1 MTGVPRR
8 IFGVETEY
16 GLTCASTDGTPA
28 PLDADSA
35 AKVLFEPVV
44 RDGRSTNVFL
54 PNGGRLYL
62 DVGSH
67 PEFAT
72 AECDTLPDLLA
83 QDRAG
88 GDMFAALAA
97 EGDVALAEQGITGR
111 LHLFKNNLDSA
122 GNSYGCHENYL
133 VRRRP
138 DYRSLVE
145 SLVPFFISRQIV
157 VGAGML
163 RSRGGQWGLDF
174 SQRANQVWDAMS
186 SATTRSRPIV
196 NTRDEPHAD
205 VDLYRRMHVIVG
217 DSNMAEGATLLKVAA
232 TDMLLGLVEAGERFA
247 IDLVDPM
254 RAIRE
259 ISADRTG
266 TVQVETTDGK
276 RLTPLAIQ
284 RYYLDA
290 VVAAYGEDPDPW
302 RGYAIDLWRRGL
314 AAVASGDAAGV
325 VTELDWAAKERLL
338 AAHEARG
345 GATGASMRRLD
356 LAYHDITAS
365 GLRGRLEDTGR
376 LRRLTDPAA
385 AEAARTTPP
394 ATTRAHL
401 RGTFVGA
408 ARAARRDHAVDW
420 VHLRLADP
428 AQRTVMLTD
437 PFAASDPRV
446 DALLEVIDN
455 A

>member
-1 MTGVPRR
+1 MTGLPRR
-8 IFGVETEY
+8 ILGIETEY
-16 GLTCASTDGTPA
+16 GLTVASTDGGPA
-28 PLDADSA
+28 PLDADAA
-35 AKVLFEPVV
+35 AKVLFDPVV
-44 RDGRSTNVFL
+44 RQGRSTNVFL

-67 PEFAT
+67 PEYAT
-72 AECDTLPDLLA
+72 AECDTFADLLA

-88 GDMFAALAA
+88 GDLFADLAVHA
-97 EGDVALAEQGITGR
+97 NKALAEQGIAGT

-145 SLVPFFISRQIV
+145 SLVPFFVTRQIV
-157 VGAGML
+157 VGAGYL
-163 RSRGGQWGLDF
+163 RSRGGNWGLDF
-174 SQRANQVWDAMS
+174 SQRAGQMWDAMS
-186 SATTRSRPIV
+186 SATTRSRPII

-217 DSNMAEGATLLKVAA
+217 DSNVVESATLLKVAA

-247 IDLVDPM
+247 IELVDPM

-259 ISADRTG
+259 VSSDRTG
-266 TVQVETTDGK
+266 TVEVETADGR
-276 RLTPLAIQ
+276 RLTPVAIQ

-290 VVAAYGEDPDPW
+290 VVAAYGTSPDPW
-302 RGYAIDLWRRGL
+302 RAYAIDLWRRGL
-314 AAVASGDAAGV
+314 EAVARGDASGV
-325 VTELDWAAKERLL
+325 ATELDWAAKERILH
-338 AAHEARG
+338 AHERRG
-345 GATGASMRRLD
+345 DATSASLRRLD

-365 GLRGRLEDTGR
+365 GLRARLEAGGQ
-376 LRRLTDPAA
+376 LRRLTSPEAVTAA
-385 AEAARTTPP
+385 LATPP

-428 AQRTVMLTD
+428 AQKTVMLTD
-437 PFAASDPRV
+437 PFAAADPRV
-446 DALLEVIDN
+446 DALME
-455 A
+455 AMERA

>member
-1 MTGVPRR
+1 MTLPPRR
-8 IFGVETEY
+8 IIGIETEY
-16 GLTCASTDGTPA
+16 GLTCASTDGGPA

-54 PNGGRLYL
+54 GNGGRLYL

-67 PEFAT
+67 PEYAT
-72 AECDTLPDLLA
+72 AECDQLPDLLA

-88 GDMFAALAA
+88 SDMIAALAVEADEALAA
-97 EGDVALAEQGITGR
+97 EGINGR
-111 LHLFKNNLDSA
+111 MHLFKNNLDSA

-138 DYRSLVE
+138 DYRALVE
-145 SLVPFFISRQIV
+145 SLVPFFVTRQLV
-157 VGAGML
+157 VGAGLL
-163 RSRGGQWGLDF
+163 RRRTGGWGLDF
-174 SQRANQVWDAMS
+174 SQRAGQVWDAMS

-217 DSNMAEGATLLKVAA
+217 DSNVAEGTTLLKVAA
-232 TDMLLGLVEAGERFA
+232 TDLLLGLVEAGERFG
-247 IDLVDPM
+247 IELVDPM
-254 RAIRE
+254 GAIRE
-259 ISADRTG
+259 VSGDRSG
-266 TVQVETTDGK
+266 TVLLETTDGR

-290 VVAAYGEDPDPW
+290 VIAAYGAEPDPW
-302 RGYAIDLWRRGL
+302 RGYALDLWRRGL
-314 AAVASGDAAGV
+314 DAVAAGDASAV
-325 VTELDWAAKERLL
+325 ATELDWAVKETLL
-338 AAHEARG
+338 AAQERRG
-345 GATGASMRRLD
+345 NSSGHLMRRLD
-356 LAYHDITAS
+356 LAYHDMTAA
-365 GLRGRLEDTGR
+365 GLRDRLEATGR
-376 LRRLTDPAA
+376 LRRLTDPALVTRA
-385 AEAARTTPP
+385 ASMPP

-401 RGTFVGA
+401 RGGFVTA

-420 VHLRLADP
+420 VHLRLSDP

-437 PFAASDPRV
+437 PFAAEDSRV
-446 DALLEVIDN
+446 TALIEAVTN